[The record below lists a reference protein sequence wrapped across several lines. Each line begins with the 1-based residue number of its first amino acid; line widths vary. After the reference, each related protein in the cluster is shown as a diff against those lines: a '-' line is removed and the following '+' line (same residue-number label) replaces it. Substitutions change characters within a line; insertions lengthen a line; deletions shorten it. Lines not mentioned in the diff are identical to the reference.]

1 MVEGLTIGQRKA
13 VSGTVE
19 KCSTTLDLLAI
30 QGSVEVTRQRI
41 DAGKVFY
48 LDAVSEWEGSE
59 FIYLLTGSLL
69 LKDGEEE
76 ILLHAG
82 DYLYHRGLP
91 KRAYFHVEEDTELL
105 MVSSPPSFHLMRE
118 EIQGMMALAVSV
130 EEKDKTTAGHC
141 HRIERMALLTGD
153 RLNLSGDQ
161 LITLSYAAFLHDI
174 GKVKVPDRIL
184 NKPGPLTDPEWEEMR
199 RHPVYGEEM
208 LKDKEFLTD
217 AAKIVRAHHE
227 RYDGTGYPD
236 HLPGEEIPIEA
247 RIVAVVDAYDAMTS
261 DRPYRPALS
270 RDEACRELRKNAG
283 TQFDPRVVEAFLAV
297 LRQV

>member
-1 MVEGLTIGQRKA
+1 MVAGLMIVRSADRKEGVSNKA
-13 VSGTVE
+13 TALE
-19 KCSTTLDLLAI
+19 LLARE
-30 QGSVEVTRQRI
+30 GGVEVTHQRI
-41 DAGKVFY
+41 AAGKIFY
-48 LDAVSEWEGSE
+48 LDAASEWEGFE
-59 FIYLLTGSLL
+59 FIYLLAGVLL
-69 LKDGEEE
+69 LRDEGVV
-76 ILLHAG
+76 LSPG

-91 KRAYFHVEEDTELL
+91 ERVFFEVKEDVELL
-105 MVSSPPSFHLMRE
+105 LVSSPPSYHLVRE